1 MLGIIVL
8 IILGIVSIINL
19 YGEYGGKLKLRY
31 FSKPILMPL
40 LIVYY
45 VVTVQDINV
54 LIILA
59 LLCGLAGDVFLM
71 KEEKLNVMLGIG
83 SFFLGH
89 VFYITYFLISI
100 DFIFPPYFYLLI
112 IPYIVVII
120 ILFKLIYPYMGDL
133 RIPGFLYMII
143 ITLMSFTTAI
153 RYDAVTLVPYLLPL
167 FGSLLFIASD
177 TVLAL
182 GMFKTKIK
190 YGDVIVMLTY
200 ILAQTLITI
209 GVTI

>member
-1 MLGIIVL
+1 
-8 IILGIVSIINL
+8 
-19 YGEYGGKLKLRY
+19 
-31 FSKPILMPL
+31 
-40 LIVYY
+40 
-45 VVTVQDINV
+45 
-54 LIILA
+54 
-59 LLCGLAGDVFLM
+59 
-71 KEEKLNVMLGIG
+71 
-83 SFFLGH
+83 
-89 VFYITYFLISI
+89 
-100 DFIFPPYFYLLI
+100 
-112 IPYIVVII
+112 
-120 ILFKLIYPYMGDL
+120 MGDL